1 MFITTTTKQEKK
13 AHLSFRWEI
22 GVFDYN
28 FKKNIKKLK
37 YMLMLVKLIKKIK

>member
-1 MFITTTTKQEKK
+1 MCLKQQEKQEKK